1 MRKINIEPDKLIE
14 MSDYY
19 NKCKSLAETSLKFNI
34 SVRTLKRRLNS
45 AGVNT
50 KLDVNSLRKKKIIY
64 PIDETYFEEIDTSD
78 KAYILGLL
86 YSDGWMCTNRK
97 QIRLKLTD
105 IDLLEKVKEKLNY
118 DKPLTNN
125 TKTKESHK
133 EAKTLI
139 ICNGKIYDDLIKLGC
154 YTNKTFNCSLP
165 KLNDIF
171 MGDFIR
177 GFFDGDGCIYNTI
190 KKPNDFCVNFSNN
203 YGILLELKNIFIK
216 KLDISP
222 YIRLRHKDNLNSAM
236 LEFKGS
242 LQIER
247 FYNYIYNN
255 TLFFMKRKH
264 DKFKIPLENA
274 KLYKLT
280 NHLKFTEKL

>member
-78 KAYILGLL
+78 KSYILGLL

-177 GFFDGDGCIYNTI
+177 GFFDGDGCIYVGIDKRNGNIVGEAVVISTNNFINDTI
-190 KKPNDFCVNFSNN
+190 KYLSCYDINASYFRDKNHDNRIGKFRIRQHDSLLKLFTLM
-203 YGILLELKNIFIK
+203 YGNITSDSIYLERKHNKYKEFLKHK
-216 KLDISP
+216 KL
-222 YIRLRHKDNLNSAM
+222 L
-236 LEFKGS
+236 
-242 LQIER
+242 
-247 FYNYIYNN
+247 
-255 TLFFMKRKH
+255 
-264 DKFKIPLENA
+264 
-274 KLYKLT
+274 
-280 NHLKFTEKL
+280 

>member
-1 MRKINIEPDKLIE
+1 MEILEFIKKELKSTHPIRYIK
-14 MSDYY
+14 SDY
-19 NKCKSLAETSLKFNI
+19 I
-34 SVRTLKRRLNS
+34 SFSVS
-45 AGVNT
+45 C
-50 KLDVNSLRKKKIIY
+50 KKIVE
-64 PIDETYFEEIDTSD
+64 D
-78 KAYILGLL
+78 L
-86 YSDGWMCTNRK
+86 N
-97 QIRLKLTD
+97 KL
-105 IDLLEKVKEKLNY
+105 
-118 DKPLTNN
+118 
-125 TKTKESHK
+125 S
-133 EAKTLI
+133 I
-139 ICNGKIYDDLIKLGC
+139 IK
-154 YTNKTFNCSLP
+154 NKTYNTLTLP
-165 KLNDIF
+165 YVNEKFLNH
-171 MGDFIR
+171 FIR

-280 NHLKFTEKL
+280 NYEHNGIWYKIYYLYIKQTTQKEISNILNINYSSIRTCVQKMRKRNIIK